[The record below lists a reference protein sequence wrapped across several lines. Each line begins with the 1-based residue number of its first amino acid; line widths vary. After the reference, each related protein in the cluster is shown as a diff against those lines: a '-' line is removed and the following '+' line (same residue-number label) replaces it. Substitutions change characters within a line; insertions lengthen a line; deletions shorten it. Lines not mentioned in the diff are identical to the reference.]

1 MNSSVSAQTYHTF
14 EQSTTGCLVLA
25 KNAPSAS
32 KLIQQFKRH
41 EIQRSYIAIVHGAMQ
56 EGFKGEITTRLRTDE
71 DQVRSCESEYEGLAA
86 LTRWEVL
93 SASVSTALSRWI
105 TH

>member
-1 MNSSVSAQTYHTF
+1 MKSPPDHAL

-56 EGFKGEITTRLRTDE
+56 EGFKGEITTRLRTDD
-71 DQVRSCESEYEGLAA
+71 DQVRSCESEYDGMAA

-93 SASVSTALSRWI
+93 SASVSASLSRMSF
-105 TH
+105 H